1 MDFSDI
7 FLRDGKIARP
17 GRHNLR
23 NFLAANLIYNYFLK
37 APMLGF
43 FVTFVTKYD
52 KFWYRKWIGREDIKR
67 EWGNVESES
76 LSISSL
82 SLQFFIPSPFPH
94 SFSISSSLSHSLSPF
109 SRIPYARMQ
118 QVVQPCS
125 VLFHIV
131 LFHILLCPLEMLS
144 CGELLPPTVAWWIP
158 GEPVCTVSCLL
169 HLYHSI
175 SWHIIAYHG
184 MS

>member
-94 SFSISSSLSHSLSPF
+94 SFSISSSLSHSLSIFLQPDWQAGRTF
-109 SRIPYARMQ
+109 QPWVYLKILQIYIMLCHKLAAKLGTLLLTKNKIHNWWNKWCYGSGEQGVCAAIP
-118 QVVQPCS
+118 
-125 VLFHIV
+125 
-131 LFHILLCPLEMLS
+131 
-144 CGELLPPTVAWWIP
+144 T
-158 GEPVCTVSCLL
+158 
-169 HLYHSI
+169 
-175 SWHIIAYHG
+175 
-184 MS
+184 